1 MDERDIRLADGSL
14 LTVKVNF
21 YTLYMINK
29 TNVEKLSQRLD
40 REQKK
45 EEKVRDEAK
54 ILDLQMEIAKY
65 LIYVIL
71 RSNGKKV
78 DEEEAMMLV
87 PADSQ
92 EIEKLLNDFKDKMEN
107 LKKKEAMKM

>member
-29 TNVEKLSQRLD
+29 TNVEKLSQQLD

-45 EEKVRDEAK
+45 EKKDESK
-54 ILDLQMEIAKY
+54 ILNLQMEIAKF

-87 PADSQ
+87 PADSI

-107 LKKKEAMKM
+107 LKKKEDMKM

>member
-29 TNVEKLSQRLD
+29 TNVEKLSQQLD

-45 EEKVRDEAK
+45 EKKDESK
-54 ILDLQMEIAKY
+54 ILDLQMEIAKF

-87 PADSQ
+87 PADSI

>member
-1 MDERDIRLADGSL
+1 MDERDIRLADGGL

-29 TNVEKLSQRLD
+29 TNVEKLSQQLD

-45 EEKVRDEAK
+45 EKKDESK
-54 ILDLQMEIAKY
+54 ILDLQMEIAKF

-87 PADSQ
+87 PADSK

>member
-1 MDERDIRLADGSL
+1 
-14 LTVKVNF
+14 
-21 YTLYMINK
+21 
-29 TNVEKLSQRLD
+29 
-40 REQKK
+40 
-45 EEKVRDEAK
+45 
-54 ILDLQMEIAKY
+54 MEIAKF

-87 PADSQ
+87 PADSK